1 MKRVYKIKT
10 WFNGRQPLE
19 RLLCMVLAPFAC
31 FYRGVNITALAK
43 AVEGYLCEK
52 WDEERRFASAATIL
66 RVVLEGGSHEK
77 ASVFFHSHHASRHS
91 VDLITPTS
99 RTVFRFLKYGDST
112 PQLEIH
118 FGQKGSR
125 NRALAIM
132 LDLALA
138 NLHYDVY
145 APHYLEERERY
156 KLQVE
161 ALEQDIKT
169 VEKAASKVV
178 DSASLRER
186 LEYLKSLPFK
196 LQSRL
201 KPVV

>member
-1 MKRVYKIKT
+1 
-10 WFNGRQPLE
+10 
-19 RLLCMVLAPFAC
+19 
-31 FYRGVNITALAK
+31 
-43 AVEGYLCEK
+43 
-52 WDEERRFASAATIL
+52 
-66 RVVLEGGSHEK
+66 
-77 ASVFFHSHHASRHS
+77 
-91 VDLITPTS
+91 
-99 RTVFRFLKYGDST
+99 
-112 PQLEIH
+112 
-118 FGQKGSR
+118 
-125 NRALAIM
+125 M